1 MINKLKNNKLFHTIL
16 SEEIQRFSR
25 INESMNDAKMIT
37 PDIVWDAISEEIS
50 KELLASIDESATK
63 YSATQLSEIP
73 ENISRQIVDKISFKR
88 SNLSR
93 PNVENYVKENISR
106 LLLENIS
113 KFGDVKLYGPQD
125 CKTIASFIKSDSP
138 NEYYITR
145 IIWLLIVNKIISGPN
160 DSELYNEN
168 TQPVYADK
176 VSPSYTG
183 LKGDRPDYRGK
194 YQGD

>member
-73 ENISRQIVDKISFKR
+73 ENIQNQLVNKISFKR

-168 TQPVYADK
+168 TQPAYADK

>member
-1 MINKLKNNKLFHTIL
+1 MINKLKNNKVFHKIL
-16 SEEIQRFSR
+16 SEEIKRFAR
-25 INESMNDAKMIT
+25 INESINDAKSIT

-50 KELLASIDESATK
+50 KEMLRSIDESATK

-73 ENISRQIVDKISFKR
+73 ENISNQIIDKLSFKKR
-88 SNLSR
+88 NLSR
-93 PNVENYVKENISR
+93 PNIENYVKENISR
-106 LLLENIS
+106 LLLENVNQ
-113 KFGDVKLYGPQD
+113 FGDVKLYGPQD
-125 CKTIASFIKSDSP
+125 CRTIASFIKSDSP

-168 TQPVYADK
+168 TQTAYPDK

-183 LKGDRPDYRGK
+183 TTSNRPDWRGRYKGD
-194 YQGD
+194 